1 MSTLFGKYF
10 DKLNASKKEIADLT
24 GLKRQRISDL
34 CNKDNSKPT
43 PSEFYKILLTAISLK
58 YLPETEFNNAINEI
72 FPNRPKEDFLK
83 EFDLLPPE
91 VKFILTH
98 CLSQK
103 QVEKD
108 IKMSDG
114 KISRL
119 ASGVVKDLEAIEF
132 ISFIEGLGGNVLET
146 FKRIYGSIKIAE
158 NSLPDAAIL
167 NDRTNKIFQYVRA
180 YNSMDVENMIAD
192 FAQDVIFQNIM
203 NGEQTMH
210 LKGIEEFKRQ
220 GVEAI
225 AYFSERKQS
234 IASLTHNSSCT
245 EITINYRAITAMD
258 FPNGL
263 KKGDEINLNGK
274 SIFEFSS
281 DGKITRLTDI
291 A

>member
-10 DKLNASKKEIADLT
+10 DKLKASKTKVADLT
-24 GLKRQRISDL
+24 SFKRQRISDL
-34 CNKDNSKPT
+34 CNKDNSKST
-43 PSEFYKILLTAISLK
+43 PLEFYKIILTAILLK
-58 YLPETEFNNAINEI
+58 NLPETEFNNAVNEI
-72 FPNRPKEDFLK
+72 FPNRPNE
-83 EFDLLPPE
+83 DLLKGLDLLSPE

-180 YNSMDVENMIAD
+180 YNSMDVENIIAD
-192 FAQDVIFQNIM
+192 FAQDVIFKNFM
-203 NGEQTMH
+203 NDEQTMH
-210 LKGIEEFKRQ
+210 LQGIEEFKKQ
-220 GVEAI
+220 AI
-225 AYFSERKQS
+225 AALSYFSEREQS
-234 IASLTHNSSCT
+234 IESITHAHSST
-245 EITINYRAITAMD
+245 EITINYRAIAALD

-263 KKGDEINLNGK
+263 KKGDEINLEGR
-274 SIFEFSS
+274 SVFEFST
-281 DGKITRLTDI
+281 DGKIVRLTDI
-291 A
+291 S